1 MGEYNN
7 PTHDSKLAQH
17 QKINLNHS
25 TIWFI
30 VAGSSNNKRTRQN
43 LEAIYIVLKR
53 VKLTFIE
60 SSIPLWGFTN
70 DNKLRK
76 ASLAFNLFGLQ

>member
-1 MGEYNN
+1 MGEHNN
-7 PTHDSKLAQH
+7 PTHDSKLAQN

-70 DNKLRK
+70 GNKLRK
-76 ASLAFNLFGLQ
+76 TSLVFNLFGLQ

>member
-25 TIWFI
+25 AIWFI
-30 VAGSSNNKRTRQN
+30 VADASNNKRTPKN
-43 LEAIYIVLKR
+43 LEAIYIGLKR
-53 VKLTFIE
+53 AKLTFTE
-60 SSIPLWGFTN
+60 SSIPPWGFTN
-70 DNKLRK
+70 GNKLRK
-76 ASLAFNLFGLQ
+76 ASLVFNLFGLQ